1 MLVFGKTHIH
11 TDKKYHSRASVFFD
25 ILSAYSYNQ
34 ENLRMRDMTNAD
46 LKKAM
51 ELTEGELEHVAG
63 GAGALAGGLYGGL
76 SD

>member
-1 MLVFGKTHIH
+1 
-11 TDKKYHSRASVFFD
+11 
-25 ILSAYSYNQ
+25 
-34 ENLRMRDMTNAD
+34 MTNAD